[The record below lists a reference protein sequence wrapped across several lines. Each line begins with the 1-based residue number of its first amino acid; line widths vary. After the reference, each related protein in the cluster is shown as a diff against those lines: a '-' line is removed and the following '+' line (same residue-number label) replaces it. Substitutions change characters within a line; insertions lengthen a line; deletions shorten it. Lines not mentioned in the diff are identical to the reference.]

1 MADIIDMA
9 QAREERE
16 RDNALRARELRARAL
31 SAEATLMLER
41 GVCPDCGD
49 AIEAERLRI
58 IPDAVR
64 CADCQG
70 AWEQQQERP
79 R

>member
-1 MADIIDMA
+1 MGDIIDMA

-16 RDNALRARELRARAL
+16 RENALRARELRARATCGV
-31 SAEATLMLER
+31 SNEG

-49 AIEAERLRI
+49 AIEPQRLAV
-58 IPDAVR
+58 IPNAVR

-70 AWEQQQERP
+70 AREEQEKRP